1 MSFTKNIV
9 LIVSISS
16 LFLLH
21 STNAIHL
28 PVAVE
33 TEVTK
38 LCKGTTDSILCVK
51 TILPQMHGNFNAYT
65 ALEAE
70 IIAAKNQVVKAS
82 TVIDSLLKNP
92 TTPKGL
98 KDSLAICQNQYGAM
112 VDSVNEAIAAVTK
125 HDAWSAN
132 MKFSAVVSYRQTCD
146 EAFEPELPPTNL
158 SNEETTLKLVGGNVL
173 DISKGLEDIEI
184 ANMKKKGMMT
194 DYSKIT
200 SPPSKCLHV
209 VGSCTE

>member
-16 LFLLH
+16 LLLLH

-33 TEVTK
+33 TGVTK
-38 LCKGTTDSILCVK
+38 LCKGTTDPILCVK

-70 IIAAKNQVVKAS
+70 ILAAKDQVLKAS

-98 KDSLAICQNQYGAM
+98 KDSLAVCQNQYGVM
-112 VDSVNEAIAAVTK
+112 VDSVNEAIAAVSK
-125 HDAWSAN
+125 RDAWSAN
-132 MKFSAVVSYRQTCD
+132 LKFSAVFSYRQTCD
-146 EAFEPELPPTNL
+146 EAFDPEVPPTNL
-158 SNEETTLKLVGGNVL
+158 SNVEATLKLVAGNVL
-173 DISKGLEDIEI
+173 DISKGLEDKESEK
-184 ANMKKKGMMT
+184 MKNKGSMT

-209 VGSCTE
+209 VGPCTE